1 MSDKKNYHTIRYGTA
16 DGEIKFGHITKDNE
30 ISGVMLRAGRDVKH
44 YITLDNTGG
53 DNEKVFRKHGTIC
66 RSPGSFQVKAGDN
79 IERDKNIPG
88 IFLDAVSGDIVIRAV
103 KGKIRLEAIDI
114 EMVATGEDN
123 TKGNI
128 SLSANEKIIQKAQT
142 IDVSSKTS
150 TKIFSDKTVELIGN
164 GFLNFYGGLID
175 AADGATQVNGSQTKS
190 SNEDRARS
198 SFK

>member
-103 KGKIRLEAIDI
+103 KGKIRFEAIDI

-175 AADGATQVNGSQTKS
+175 AADGATQVNGSQTES

>member
-79 IERDKNIPG
+79 IERNKNIPG
-88 IFLDAVSGDIVIRAV
+88 IYLDAVSGDIVIRAV
-103 KGKIRLEAIDI
+103 KGKIRMEAIDI
-114 EMVATGEDN
+114 EMVTSGEDN

-128 SLSANEKIIQKAQT
+128 IMSANEKIIQKAQT
-142 IDVSSKTS
+142 IDISSKTS
-150 TKIFSDKTVELIGN
+150 SKIFSEKTVEVIGN
-164 GFLNFYGGLID
+164 GFLNIYGGLID
-175 AADGATQVNGSQTKS
+175 AADGATQEIGSQTVS
-190 SNEDRARS
+190 SNEDRARDDW
-198 SFK
+198 K